1 MNGPRQRANLKLFEG
16 PWAESLA
23 FSEQAHGWVK
33 KLIGTSEKGLCKVS
47 CYDLISKWKT
57 FMSEALEGQ
66 LERIVYCNEHNN
78 YTVAKLKVRGN
89 PELVTVV
96 GQLAGITP
104 GQVLKLSGDW
114 EAHPKYGQQFKVTG
128 YSIGLPAQ
136 IHGIEKY
143 LGSGLIKGIGPE
155 MAKRLVEHFGTKALD
170 VIERSPDDLL
180 GVEGIGE
187 KRLQMI
193 LRAWEDQREIRD
205 VMIFLQG
212 HGVSTG
218 YSAKIFKQYGQN
230 SIRVV
235 RENPYRLASDI
246 FGIGF
251 LIADRIAEK
260 VGIAKDAIIRAE
272 AGILHIL
279 EKMSDEGHVF
289 VLYDQ
294 LLDRAEALLETDRPT
309 LETAVRNLAA
319 SGRIVVED
327 FHPVRGLPDSRSGVL
342 QSKPSDWVH
351 PGKDLSKAMT
361 AVYLK
366 AFYAAEV
373 GLANRLK
380 ALLSVPIK
388 GLSMDARRIEKLVLQ
403 RLAITLSKEQWVGLY
418 TALSRKVSILT
429 GGPGTGKTTLVK
441 SILAVF
447 EAAGREVLLCAPTG
461 RAAKR
466 LSEVTGREAK
476 TIHRLLAYNFKSGGF
491 QKNEKNPLNADV
503 VIVDESSMVD
513 TFLMYHLVTAVPMTA
528 ALILVGDIYQLPS
541 VGPGNVLR
549 DIIDSEQVPVVF
561 LKEIFRQARE
571 SLIIV
576 NAHRINQGF
585 PPTVPG
591 SNRDTLQDFYFI
603 DQEDPEK
610 VLSTILELCCERI
623 PNRFELDPLSDIQV
637 LSPMHKGIIGT
648 TNLNRVLQQA
658 LNPSNDII
666 ERMGRSFKYRDKVMQ
681 IRNNYVKDVFNGDI
695 GTISQIDRNMQKI
708 TVKYDG
714 RAVDY
719 NFVELDELVLAY
731 AVSVHKSQGSEYGA
745 VILPVMTQHFM
756 LLQRN
761 LIYTGVTRAK
771 ELVVLIGT
779 KQALAIALRND
790 KPQKRMTRLCD
801 RMR

>member
-1 MNGPRQRANLKLFEG
+1 
-16 PWAESLA
+16 
-23 FSEQAHGWVK
+23 
-33 KLIGTSEKGLCKVS
+33 
-47 CYDLISKWKT
+47 
-57 FMSEALEGQ
+57 MSEALKGH
-66 LERIVYCNEHNN
+66 LERIVYSNEHNN

-89 PELVTVV
+89 PETVTVV
-96 GQLAGITP
+96 GQLAGIAP

-114 EAHPKYGQQFKVTG
+114 ETHPKYGRQFKAAG
-128 YSIGLPAQ
+128 YSVGLPAE

-155 MAKRLVEHFGTKALD
+155 MAKRLVERFGIKALD

-193 LRAWEDQREIRD
+193 IRAWEDQREIRD

-230 SIRVV
+230 AIRVV

-260 VGIAKDAIIRAE
+260 VGISKDALIRAE
-272 AGILHIL
+272 AGILHVL
-279 EKMSDEGHVF
+279 EKISDEGHLF
-289 VLYDQ
+289 LPHDQ
-294 LLDRAEALLETDRPT
+294 LLDRAEALLEIDHAA
-309 LETAVRNLAA
+309 LEKAVSNLTA
-319 SGRIVVED
+319 SGRIVVEE
-327 FHPVRGLPDSRSGVL
+327 FVTPILPSPLEGEGLGGGEDAS
-342 QSKPSDWVH
+342 SKVV
-351 PGKDLSKAMT
+351 T

-380 ALLSVPIK
+380 ALLSVPVK
-388 GLSMDARRIEKLVLQ
+388 GLSMDVGSIEKLVLRRQ
-403 RLAITLSKEQWVGLY
+403 AIMLSKEQFVGLH
-418 TALSRKVSILT
+418 TAVSEKVSIIT

-441 SILAVF
+441 AILAVF
-447 EAAGREVLLCAPTG
+447 EAAGKEVLLCAPTG

-466 LSEVTGREAK
+466 LSEVTDHEAR

-491 QKNEKNPLNADV
+491 QKNEKNPLSADV

-513 TFLMYHLVTAVPMTA
+513 TFLMYHLVKAVPMTA
-528 ALILVGDIYQLPS
+528 ALILVGDVYQLPS
-541 VGPGNVLR
+541 VGPGNMLR
-549 DIIDSEQVPVVF
+549 DMIDSEQVPVVF

-585 PPTVPG
+585 PPTVSDP
-591 SNRDTLQDFYFI
+591 NRETLKDFYFI
-603 DQEDPEK
+603 QQEDPEK

-623 PNRFELDPLSDIQV
+623 PDRFNLDALSDIQV

-658 LNPSNDII
+658 LNPSDNAI
-666 ERMGRSFKYRDKVMQ
+666 ERMGRTFKSGDKVMQ
-681 IRNNYVKDVFNGDI
+681 IRNNYTKDVFNGDI
-695 GTISQIDRNMQKI
+695 GTISRIDRDMDKI
-708 TVKYDG
+708 TIKYDG
-714 RAVDY
+714 RGVDY
-719 NFVELDELVLAY
+719 RFIELDELVLAY

-745 VILPVMTQHFM
+745 VILPVMTQHFI

-779 KQALAIALRND
+779 KQAMAIALRND

-801 RMR
+801 RMRMVSEQWSVVSSQ

>member
-1 MNGPRQRANLKLFEG
+1 MP
-16 PWAESLA
+16 
-23 FSEQAHGWVK
+23 
-33 KLIGTSEKGLCKVS
+33 
-47 CYDLISKWKT
+47 
-57 FMSEALEGQ
+57 EALKGH
-66 LERIVYCNEHNN
+66 LERIVYSNEHNN

-89 PELVTVV
+89 PETVTVV
-96 GQLAGITP
+96 GQLAGIAP
-104 GQVLKLSGDW
+104 GQVLNLSGDW
-114 EAHPKYGQQFKVTG
+114 ETHPKFGRQFKAAG
-128 YSIGLPAQ
+128 YSVGLPAE

-155 MAKRLVEHFGTKALD
+155 MAKRLVERFGIKALD

-193 LRAWEDQREIRD
+193 LNAWEDQREIRD

-230 SIRVV
+230 AIRVV

-260 VGIAKDAIIRAE
+260 VGISKDAVIRAE
-272 AGILHIL
+272 AGILHVL
-279 EKMSDEGHVF
+279 EKMSDEGHLF
-289 VLYDQ
+289 LPYDQ
-294 LLDRAEALLETDRPT
+294 LLDRAEALLEIDRAA
-309 LETAVRNLAA
+309 LEKAVSNLAA
-319 SGRIVVED
+319 SGRIVVEE
-327 FHPVRGLPDSRSGVL
+327 FHREDAP
-342 QSKPSDWVH
+342 SKV
-351 PGKDLSKAMT
+351 MT

-380 ALLSVPIK
+380 ALLSVPVK
-388 GLSMDARRIEKLVLQ
+388 GLSMDVRSIEKLVLR
-403 RLAITLSKEQWVGLY
+403 RLAIMLSKEQFVGLH
-418 TALSRKVSILT
+418 TAVSEKVSIVT

-441 SILAVF
+441 AILAVF
-447 EAAGREVLLCAPTG
+447 EAAGKEVLLCAPTG

-466 LSEVTGREAK
+466 LSEVTDHEAR

-491 QKNEKNPLNADV
+491 QKNEKNPLCADV

-513 TFLMYHLVTAVPMTA
+513 TFLMYNLIKAVPMTA
-528 ALILVGDIYQLPS
+528 TLILVGDVYQLPS
-541 VGPGNVLR
+541 VGPGNMLR

-585 PPTVPG
+585 PPTVPDP
-591 SNRDTLQDFYFI
+591 NREALQDFYFLQ
-603 DQEDPEK
+603 QEDPEK

-623 PNRFELDPLSDIQV
+623 PDRFNLDALSDIQV
-637 LSPMHKGIIGT
+637 LTPMHKGIIGT

-658 LNPSNDII
+658 LNPSDNAI
-666 ERMGRSFKYRDKVMQ
+666 ERMGRTFKCGDKVMQ
-681 IRNNYVKDVFNGDI
+681 IRNNYTKDVFNGDI
-695 GTISQIDRNMQKI
+695 GTISRIDRDMEKVTI
-708 TVKYDG
+708 KYDG
-714 RAVDY
+714 RGVDY
-719 NFVELDELVLAY
+719 KFIELDELVLAY

-745 VILPVMTQHFM
+745 VILPVMTQHFI

-771 ELVVLIGT
+771 KLVVLIGT

-801 RMR
+801 RMRMVSEQWSLVSSQ

>member
-1 MNGPRQRANLKLFEG
+1 
-16 PWAESLA
+16 
-23 FSEQAHGWVK
+23 
-33 KLIGTSEKGLCKVS
+33 
-47 CYDLISKWKT
+47 
-57 FMSEALEGQ
+57 MSETIEGH
-66 LERIVYCNEHNN
+66 LERIVYFNEENH
-78 YTVAKLKVRGN
+78 YTVARLKVRGN

-96 GQLAGITP
+96 GQLAGIAP
-104 GQVLKLSGDW
+104 GEVLKLWGSW
-114 EAHPKYGQQFKVTG
+114 EIHPKYGQQFKANG
-128 YSIGLPAQ
+128 YTVSLPAK
-136 IHGIEKY
+136 IDGIEKY
-143 LGSGLIKGIGPE
+143 LGSGLIKGIGPA
-155 MAKRLVEHFGTKALD
+155 MAKQLVDRFREKTLQ
-170 VIERSPDDLL
+170 VIERSPNKLL

-193 LRAWEDQREIRD
+193 LKAWEDQREVRD

-212 HGVSTG
+212 HGVSAG
-218 YSAKIFKQYGQN
+218 YSAKIFKEYGQN
-230 SIRVV
+230 AIRVV
-235 RENPYRLASDI
+235 RENPYRLASDV

-272 AGILHIL
+272 AGILHVL
-279 EKMSDEGHVF
+279 EKVSDEGHVF

-294 LLDRAEALLETDRPT
+294 LLDRAEALLEIDRT
-309 LETAVRNLAA
+309 ALETAVRNLAA
-319 SGRIVVED
+319 SGRIVLED
-327 FHPVRGLPDSRSGVL
+327 FHLEGDPP
-342 QSKPSDWVH
+342 KT
-351 PGKDLSKAMT
+351 MT

-388 GLSMDARRIEKLVLQ
+388 GIGMDARRTEKLVLQ
-403 RLAITLSKEQWVGLY
+403 RLAIMLSKEQWIGLH
-418 TALSRKVSILT
+418 TSLSQKVSILT

-441 SILAVF
+441 AILAVF
-447 EAAGREVLLCAPTG
+447 EAAGKEVLICAPTG

-466 LSEVTGREAK
+466 LSEVTGHKAK

-491 QKNEKNPLNADV
+491 QKNEKNPLDADV
-503 VIVDESSMVD
+503 VIVDEASMVD
-513 TFLMYHLVTAVPMTA
+513 TFLMYHLVKAVPMTA

-549 DIIDSEQVPVVF
+549 DMIDSKQVPVVF
-561 LKEIFRQARE
+561 LQEIFRQARE

-585 PPTVPG
+585 SPTI
-591 SNRDTLQDFYFI
+591 SDSKRDTLQDFYFI
-603 DQEDPEK
+603 QQEDPEK

-623 PNRFELDPLSDIQV
+623 PDRFKLDPLSDIQV
-637 LSPMHKGIIGT
+637 LTPMHKGIIGT
-648 TNLNRVLQQA
+648 TNLNRVLQQT
-658 LNPSNDII
+658 LNPSDDII
-666 ERMGRSFKYRDKVMQ
+666 ERMGRTFKRGDKVMQ
-681 IRNNYVKDVFNGDI
+681 IRNNYAKDVFNGDI
-695 GTISQIDRNMQKI
+695 GTISGIDRDVEKI

-719 NFVELDELVLAY
+719 KFVELDELVLAY

-745 VILPVMTQHFM
+745 VILPVMTQHFI

-790 KPQKRMTRLCD
+790 KPQKRMTRLSD
-801 RMR
+801 RMRISDFGVRNGQCGMGL

>member
-1 MNGPRQRANLKLFEG
+1 
-16 PWAESLA
+16 
-23 FSEQAHGWVK
+23 
-33 KLIGTSEKGLCKVS
+33 
-47 CYDLISKWKT
+47 
-57 FMSEALEGQ
+57 MSETLEGH
-66 LERIVYCNEHNN
+66 LERIVYFNEENH
-78 YTVAKLKVRGN
+78 YTVARLKVRGN

-96 GQLAGITP
+96 GQLAGIAP
-104 GQVLKLSGDW
+104 GEVLKLWGSW
-114 EAHPKYGQQFKVTG
+114 EIHPKYGQQFKANG
-128 YSIGLPAQ
+128 YSVSLPAKMD
-136 IHGIEKY
+136 GIEKY
-143 LGSGLIKGIGPE
+143 LGSGLIKGIGPA
-155 MAKRLVEHFGTKALD
+155 MAKQLVDRFREKTLQ
-170 VIERSPDDLL
+170 VIERSPNKLL

-193 LRAWEDQREIRD
+193 LKAWEDQREVRD

-212 HGVSTG
+212 HGVSSG
-218 YSAKIFKQYGQN
+218 YSAKIFKEYGQN
-230 SIRVV
+230 AIRVV
-235 RENPYRLASDI
+235 RENPYRLASDV

-272 AGILHIL
+272 AGILHVL
-279 EKMSDEGHVF
+279 EKVSDEGHVF

-294 LLDRAEALLETDRPT
+294 LLDRAEALLEIDRT
-309 LETAVRNLAA
+309 ALETAVRNLAA
-319 SGRIVVED
+319 SGRIVLED
-327 FHPVRGLPDSRSGVL
+327 FHLEGDPP
-342 QSKPSDWVH
+342 
-351 PGKDLSKAMT
+351 KAMT

-366 AFYAAEV
+366 AFHAAEV

-388 GLSMDARRIEKLVLQ
+388 GIGIDARRTEKLVLQ
-403 RLAITLSKEQWVGLY
+403 RLAIMLSKEQWIGLH
-418 TALSRKVSILT
+418 TALSQKVSILT

-441 SILAVF
+441 AILAVF
-447 EAAGREVLLCAPTG
+447 EAAGKEVLLCAPTG

-466 LSEVTGREAK
+466 LSEVTGHEAK

-491 QKNEKNPLNADV
+491 QKNEKNPLDADV
-503 VIVDESSMVD
+503 VIVDEASMVD
-513 TFLMYHLVTAVPMTA
+513 TFLMYHLVKAVPMIA

-549 DIIDSEQVPVVF
+549 DMIDSKQVPVVF
-561 LKEIFRQARE
+561 LQEIFRQARE

-585 PPTVPG
+585 SPTI
-591 SNRDTLQDFYFI
+591 SDSKHDTLQDFYFI
-603 DQEDPEK
+603 QQEDPEK

-623 PNRFELDPLSDIQV
+623 PDRFKLDPLSDIQV

-658 LNPSNDII
+658 LNPSDDII
-666 ERMGRSFKYRDKVMQ
+666 ERMGRTFKRGDKVMQ
-681 IRNNYVKDVFNGDI
+681 IRNNYAKDVFNGDI
-695 GTISQIDRNMQKI
+695 GTISGIDRDIEKI

-719 NFVELDELVLAY
+719 KFVELDELVLAY

-745 VILPVMTQHFM
+745 VILPVMTQHFI

-790 KPQKRMTRLCD
+790 RPQKRMTRLCD
-801 RMR
+801 RMQLSS

>member
-1 MNGPRQRANLKLFEG
+1 
-16 PWAESLA
+16 
-23 FSEQAHGWVK
+23 
-33 KLIGTSEKGLCKVS
+33 
-47 CYDLISKWKT
+47 
-57 FMSEALEGQ
+57 MSEALEGQ
-66 LERIVYCNEHNN
+66 LERIVYLNKNNN
-78 YTVAKLKVRGN
+78 YTVAKLKVSGN

-96 GQLAGITP
+96 GQLTGITP

-114 EAHPKYGQQFKVTG
+114 EAHPKYGQQFKATG
-128 YSIGLPAQ
+128 YSIGLPVQ
-136 IHGIEKY
+136 THGIEKY

-155 MAKRLVEHFGTKALD
+155 MAKRLVRRFGTKALD

-180 GVEGIGE
+180 GVKGIGE

-193 LRAWEDQREIRD
+193 LGAWEDQREIRD
-205 VMIFLQG
+205 VMIFLRG

-230 SIRVV
+230 AIRVV

-272 AGILHIL
+272 AGILHVL

-289 VLYDQ
+289 VFYDQ
-294 LLDRAEALLETDRPT
+294 LLARAEALLEIDRT
-309 LETAVRNLAA
+309 ALEKAVGNLAA
-319 SGRIVVED
+319 SGRIVLED
-327 FHPVRGLPDSRSGVL
+327 SLPPTLPSPLKGEGLGGGDDP
-342 QSKPSDWVH
+342 
-351 PGKDLSKAMT
+351 SKAMT

-366 AFYAAEV
+366 AFHTAEV

-388 GLSMDARRIEKLVLQ
+388 DLGMDVRRTEKLVLQ
-403 RLAITLSKEQWVGLY
+403 KLAIRLSKEQWAGLH
-418 TALSRKVSILT
+418 TAVSQKVSILT

-441 SILAVF
+441 AILAVF
-447 EAAGREVLLCAPTG
+447 EAAGKEVLLCAPTG

-466 LSEVTGREAK
+466 LSEVTGHEAR
-476 TIHRLLAYNFKSGGF
+476 TIHRLLAYNFKNGGF
-491 QKNEKNPLNADV
+491 QKNEKNPLDADV
-503 VIVDESSMVD
+503 VIVDEASMVD
-513 TFLMYHLVTAVPMTA
+513 TFLMYNLVKAVPMTA
-528 ALILVGDIYQLPS
+528 TLILVGDVYQLPS

-549 DIIDSEQVPVVF
+549 DMIDSEQVPVVF
-561 LKEIFRQARE
+561 LKEIFRQARK

-585 PPTVPG
+585 SPTIPG

-603 DQEDPEK
+603 QQEDPEK

-623 PNRFELDPLSDIQV
+623 PDRFQLDPLSEIQV

-658 LNPSNDII
+658 LNPSDDIV
-666 ERMGRSFKYRDKVMQ
+666 ERMGRIFKHGDKVMQ
-681 IRNNYVKDVFNGDI
+681 IRNNYAKDVFNGDI
-695 GTISQIDRNMQKI
+695 GTISRIDRDIEKI
-708 TVKYDG
+708 IVKYDC

-719 NFVELDELVLAY
+719 KFVELDELVLAY

-745 VILPVMTQHFM
+745 VILPVTTQHFI

-801 RMR
+801 RMQMVSGY

>member
-1 MNGPRQRANLKLFEG
+1 
-16 PWAESLA
+16 
-23 FSEQAHGWVK
+23 
-33 KLIGTSEKGLCKVS
+33 
-47 CYDLISKWKT
+47 
-57 FMSEALEGQ
+57 MSETIEGH
-66 LERIVYCNEHNN
+66 LERIVYFNEENY
-78 YTVAKLKVRGN
+78 YTVARLKVRGN

-96 GQLAGITP
+96 GQLAGIAP
-104 GQVLKLSGDW
+104 GEVLKLWGSW
-114 EAHPKYGQQFKVTG
+114 EIHPKYGRQFKANG
-128 YSIGLPAQ
+128 YSVSLPAK
-136 IHGIEKY
+136 IDGIEKY
-143 LGSGLIKGIGPE
+143 LGSGLIKGIGPA
-155 MAKRLVEHFGTKALD
+155 MAKQLVGRFREKTLQ
-170 VIERSPDDLL
+170 VIERSPNKLL
-180 GVEGIGE
+180 GVGGIGE

-193 LRAWEDQREIRD
+193 LKAWEDQREVRD

-212 HGVSTG
+212 HGVGTG
-218 YSAKIFKQYGQN
+218 YSAKIFKEYGQN
-230 SIRVV
+230 AIRVV
-235 RENPYRLASDI
+235 RENPYRLASDV

-272 AGILHIL
+272 AGILHVL
-279 EKMSDEGHVF
+279 EKVSDEGHVF

-294 LLDRAEALLETDRPT
+294 LLDRAEALLEIDRT
-309 LETAVRNLAA
+309 ALETAVRNLAA
-319 SGRIVVED
+319 SGRIVLED
-327 FHPVRGLPDSRSGVL
+327 FVTPTLPSPPGPDLVFNGNSKLHECRAPGPDRVGERDSLSRSSRARAGRAGL
-342 QSKPSDWVH
+342 K
-351 PGKDLSKAMT
+351 GEGLGGG

-388 GLSMDARRIEKLVLQ
+388 GIGMDARRTEKLVLQ
-403 RLAITLSKEQWVGLY
+403 RLAIMLSKEQWIGLH
-418 TALSRKVSILT
+418 TALSQKVSILT

-441 SILAVF
+441 AILAVF
-447 EAAGREVLLCAPTG
+447 EAAGKEVLLCAPTG

-466 LSEVTGREAK
+466 LSEVTGHEAK

-491 QKNEKNPLNADV
+491 QKNEKNPLDADV
-503 VIVDESSMVD
+503 VIVDEASMVD
-513 TFLMYHLVTAVPMTA
+513 TFLMYHLVKAVPMTA

-549 DIIDSEQVPVVF
+549 DMIDSKQVPVVF
-561 LKEIFRQARE
+561 LQEIFRQARE

-585 PPTVPG
+585 SPTI
-591 SNRDTLQDFYFI
+591 SDSKRDTLQDFYFI
-603 DQEDPEK
+603 QQEDPEK
-610 VLSTILELCCERI
+610 VLSMILELCCERI
-623 PNRFELDPLSDIQV
+623 PDRFKLDPLSDIQV

-648 TNLNRVLQQA
+648 TNLNRVLQLA
-658 LNPSNDII
+658 LNPSDDII
-666 ERMGRSFKYRDKVMQ
+666 ERMGRTFKRGDKVMQ
-681 IRNNYVKDVFNGDI
+681 IRNNYAKDVFNGDI
-695 GTISQIDRNMQKI
+695 GTISGIDRDVEKI

-719 NFVELDELVLAY
+719 KFVELDELVLAY

-745 VILPVMTQHFM
+745 VILPVMTQHFI

-771 ELVVLIGT
+771 QLVVLIGT

-790 KPQKRMTRLCD
+790 RPQKRMTRLSD
-801 RMR
+801 RLRIADCGLRNEANAECGVRSA

>member
-1 MNGPRQRANLKLFEG
+1 MP
-16 PWAESLA
+16 
-23 FSEQAHGWVK
+23 
-33 KLIGTSEKGLCKVS
+33 
-47 CYDLISKWKT
+47 
-57 FMSEALEGQ
+57 EALEGQ
-66 LERIVYCNEHNN
+66 LERIVYFNEHND
-78 YTVAKLKVRGN
+78 YTVAKLKVSGN

-96 GQLAGITP
+96 GQLTGITP

-114 EAHPKYGQQFKVTG
+114 EAHPKYGQQFKATG

-155 MAKRLVEHFGTKALD
+155 MAKRLVDHFGTKALD

-180 GVEGIGE
+180 RVEGIGE

-235 RENPYRLASDI
+235 RENPYRLASEI

-272 AGILHIL
+272 AGVLHVL

-289 VLYDQ
+289 VLYNQ
-294 LLDRAEALLETDRPT
+294 LLDRAEALLETDRAT

-327 FHPVRGLPDSRSGVL
+327 FHPREDP
-342 QSKPSDWVH
+342 
-351 PGKDLSKAMT
+351 SKAMT

-388 GLSMDARRIEKLVLQ
+388 GLRMDAGRIEKLVLK
-403 RLAITLSKEQWVGLY
+403 RLAITLSEEQWVGLH
-418 TALSRKVSILT
+418 TALSQKVSILT

-441 SILAVF
+441 AILAVF
-447 EAAGREVLLCAPTG
+447 EAAGKEVLLCAPTG

-466 LSEVTGREAK
+466 LSEVTGHEAK

-491 QKNEKNPLNADV
+491 QKNERNPLNADV

-513 TFLMYHLVTAVPMTA
+513 AFLMYHLVKAVPMTA
-528 ALILVGDIYQLPS
+528 TLILVGDVYQLPS

-549 DIIDSEQVPVVF
+549 DMIDSGQVPVVI
-561 LKEIFRQARE
+561 LKEIFRQARQ

-591 SNRDTLQDFYFI
+591 FNRDTLQDFYFI
-603 DQEDPEK
+603 QQEDPEK

-648 TNLNRVLQQA
+648 TNLNHVLQRA

-666 ERMGRSFKYRDKVMQ
+666 ERMGRSFKCRDKVMQ
-681 IRNNYVKDVFNGDI
+681 IRNNYAKDVFNGDI
-695 GTISQIDRNMQKI
+695 GGISQIDRNMQKI

-719 NFVELDELVLAY
+719 NFLELDELVLAY

-745 VILPVMTQHFM
+745 VILPVMTQHFI

-771 ELVVLIGT
+771 KLVVLIGT
-779 KQALAIALRND
+779 KQALAVALRND

-801 RMR
+801 RMQ

>member
-1 MNGPRQRANLKLFEG
+1 
-16 PWAESLA
+16 
-23 FSEQAHGWVK
+23 
-33 KLIGTSEKGLCKVS
+33 
-47 CYDLISKWKT
+47 
-57 FMSEALEGQ
+57 MSETIEGH
-66 LERIVYCNEHNN
+66 LERIVYFNEQNQ
-78 YTVAKLKVRGN
+78 YTVARLKVKGN

-96 GQLAGITP
+96 GQLAGIAP
-104 GQVLKLSGDW
+104 GEVLKLSGAW
-114 EAHPKYGQQFKVTG
+114 ETHTKYGQQFKADG
-128 YSIGLPAQ
+128 YSVSLPAKVD
-136 IHGIEKY
+136 GIEKY
-143 LGSGLIKGIGPE
+143 LGSGLIKGIGPV
-155 MAKRLVEHFGTKALD
+155 MAKQLVERFGEKTLE
-170 VIERSPDDLL
+170 VIERSPNKLL
-180 GVEGIGE
+180 GVAGIGG

-193 LRAWEDQREIRD
+193 LKAWEDQREIRD

-230 SIRVV
+230 AVRVV

-260 VGIAKDAIIRAE
+260 VGITKGAIIRAE
-272 AGILHIL
+272 AGILHVL
-279 EKMSDEGHVF
+279 EKMCDEGHVF
-289 VLYDQ
+289 LLYDR
-294 LLDRAEALLETDRPT
+294 LLDQTEALLEIDRGA
-309 LETAVRNLAA
+309 LEPAIRNLAA
-319 SGRIVVED
+319 SEHIVVED
-327 FHPVRGLPDSRSGVL
+327 LHPVRGLMDNRFGVL
-342 QSKPSDWVH
+342 HEESDGVHLEDDPSE
-351 PGKDLSKAMT
+351 AIT

-388 GLSMDARRIEKLVLQ
+388 GIGIDATRTEKLVLQ
-403 RLAITLSKEQWVGLY
+403 RLAIMLSKEQWVGLH
-418 TALSRKVSILT
+418 TAVSQKVSILT

-441 SILAVF
+441 AILAVF
-447 EAAGREVLLCAPTG
+447 EAAGKEVLLCAPTG

-466 LSEVTGREAK
+466 LSEVTGHEAR

-491 QKNEKNPLNADV
+491 QKNEKNPLDADV
-503 VIVDESSMVD
+503 VIVDEASMVD
-513 TFLMYHLVTAVPMTA
+513 TFLMYHLVKAVPVTA

-549 DIIDSEQVPVVF
+549 DMIDSEQVPVVF
-561 LKEIFRQARE
+561 LKEIFRQARK

-585 PPTVPG
+585 SPTISD
-591 SNRDTLQDFYFI
+591 SNRDILVDFYFI
-603 DQEDPEK
+603 QQEDPEK

-623 PNRFELDPLSDIQV
+623 PDRFGLDPLSDIQV
-637 LSPMHKGIIGT
+637 LSPMHKGMIGT

-658 LNPSNDII
+658 LNPSDDII
-666 ERMGRSFKYRDKVMQ
+666 ERMGRTFKRGDKVMQ
-681 IRNNYVKDVFNGDI
+681 IRNNYAKDVFNGDI
-695 GTISQIDRNMQKI
+695 GTIGRIERDIEKI

-714 RAVDY
+714 RVVDY
-719 NFVELDELVLAY
+719 KFVELDELVLAY
-731 AVSVHKSQGSEYGA
+731 AVSVHKSQGSEYEA
-745 VILPVMTQHFM
+745 VILPVMTQHFI

-771 ELVVLIGT
+771 QLVVLIGT

-790 KPQKRMTRLCD
+790 RPQKRMTRLCE
-801 RMR
+801 RMQ

>member
-1 MNGPRQRANLKLFEG
+1 
-16 PWAESLA
+16 
-23 FSEQAHGWVK
+23 
-33 KLIGTSEKGLCKVS
+33 
-47 CYDLISKWKT
+47 
-57 FMSEALEGQ
+57 MSEALKGH
-66 LERIVYCNEHNN
+66 LERIVYSNEHNN

-89 PELVTVV
+89 PETVTVV
-96 GQLAGITP
+96 GQLAGIAP

-114 EAHPKYGQQFKVTG
+114 ETHPKYGRQFKAAG
-128 YSIGLPAQ
+128 YSVGLPAE

-155 MAKRLVEHFGTKALD
+155 MAKRLVERFGIKALD

-193 LRAWEDQREIRD
+193 IRAWEDQREIRD

-230 SIRVV
+230 AIRVV

-260 VGIAKDAIIRAE
+260 VGISKDALIRAE
-272 AGILHIL
+272 AGILHVL
-279 EKMSDEGHVF
+279 EKISDEGHLF
-289 VLYDQ
+289 LPHDQ
-294 LLDRAEALLETDRPT
+294 LLDRAEALLEIDHAA
-309 LETAVRNLAA
+309 LEKAVSNLTA
-319 SGRIVVED
+319 SGRIVVEE
-327 FHPVRGLPDSRSGVL
+327 FVTPTLPSPLEGEGLGGGEDAP
-342 QSKPSDWVH
+342 SKV
-351 PGKDLSKAMT
+351 MT

-380 ALLSVPIK
+380 ALLSVPVK
-388 GLSMDARRIEKLVLQ
+388 GLSMDVRSIEKLVLRRQ
-403 RLAITLSKEQWVGLY
+403 AIMLSKEQFVGLH
-418 TALSRKVSILT
+418 TAVSEKVSIIT

-441 SILAVF
+441 AILAVF
-447 EAAGREVLLCAPTG
+447 EAAGKEVLLCAPTG

-466 LSEVTGREAK
+466 LSEVTDHEAR

-491 QKNEKNPLNADV
+491 QKNEKNPLSADV

-513 TFLMYHLVTAVPMTA
+513 TFLMYHLVKAVPMTA
-528 ALILVGDIYQLPS
+528 ALILVGDVYQLPS
-541 VGPGNVLR
+541 VGPGNMLR
-549 DIIDSEQVPVVF
+549 DMIDSEQVPVVF

-585 PPTVPG
+585 PPTVSDP
-591 SNRDTLQDFYFI
+591 NRETLKDFYFI
-603 DQEDPEK
+603 QQEDPEK

-623 PNRFELDPLSDIQV
+623 PDRFNLDALSDIQV

-658 LNPSNDII
+658 LNPSDNAI
-666 ERMGRSFKYRDKVMQ
+666 ERMGRTFKSGDKVMQ
-681 IRNNYVKDVFNGDI
+681 IRNNYTKDVFNGDI
-695 GTISQIDRNMQKI
+695 GTISRIDRDMEKVTI
-708 TVKYDG
+708 KYDG
-714 RAVDY
+714 RGVDY
-719 NFVELDELVLAY
+719 KFIELDELVLAY

-745 VILPVMTQHFM
+745 VILPVMTQHFI

-779 KQALAIALRND
+779 KQAMAIALRND

-801 RMR
+801 RMRMVSEQWSVVSSQ